1 MAASEHIATQN
12 ELQATLM
19 ELLEFGSTVRL
30 WNENFEQ
37 ELLDRIKARLKESG
51 ITIE

>member
-1 MAASEHIATQN
+1 LSFYQTEVARKSIRVSGMIAAEGQ
-12 ELQATLM
+12 Q
-19 ELLEFGSTVRL
+19 FVRL

-51 ITIE
+51 IMIE